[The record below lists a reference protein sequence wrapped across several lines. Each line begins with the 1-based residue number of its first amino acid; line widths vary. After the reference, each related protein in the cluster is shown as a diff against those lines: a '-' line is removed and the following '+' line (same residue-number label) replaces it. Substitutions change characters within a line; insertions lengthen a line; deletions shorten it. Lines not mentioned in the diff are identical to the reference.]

1 MGQLKPID
9 AAWELDR
16 KAKLE
21 GWPFHCDA
29 KLEFERPELNALRD
43 LWHSFAVGKPVP
55 ARADFDARTL
65 KPYLKNILIIERVF
79 TGPERWRYRTR
90 LSGTAVTDIL
100 GDFTGKFIEE
110 QVPPELV
117 PRWTA
122 TYDAT
127 LDGGR
132 PLRLVAD
139 FELPQLA
146 FLRGEA
152 LIAPLTDRDGKPTLV
167 LSCAYFKPKPANR
180 RR

>member
-29 KLEFERPELNALRD
+29 TLEFERAELNAVRD
-43 LWHSFAVGKPVP
+43 LWRSLAVGKPAP
-55 ARADFDARTL
+55 SRADFDARTL
-65 KPYLKNILIIERVF
+65 KPYLRNILINERVF
-79 TGPERWRYRTR
+79 AGPERWRYRTR
-90 LSGTAVTDIL
+90 LVGTAVADIL
-100 GDFTGKFIEE
+100 GDPTGKFLEE
-110 QVPPELV
+110 QLPLELV
-117 PRWTA
+117 PRWA
-122 TYDAT
+122 STYDAI
-127 LDGGR
+127 LDSGQ

-152 LIAPLTDRDGKPTLV
+152 LIAPLTDRDGKLTLV
-167 LSCAYFKPKPANR
+167 FSCAYFKPKPSR
-180 RR
+180 